1 MPVPFQFLQKLP
13 LLQPLSQEALL
24 RLSTQMEERRYARRE
39 VVCSKE
45 QTTFALGFL
54 LEGRLQGVD
63 FTVDGRAVGLY
74 FVEPGDFFGELSVV
88 DGRPPAEHLIA
99 ATRSTTL
106 FLDVTVSRRLIFE
119 TPELA
124 QAVMTRLSSRVRDAS
139 AQRTLLALPN
149 PFQRLC
155 VQLLLLG
162 RRTSPTSEMLIDP
175 VPTHQELAIM
185 INSSRETV
193 TRAFQL
199 LLLMG
204 SVARDGNV
212 LKILR
217 PDYLV
222 GVKEGRIDPPKA

>member
-1 MPVPFQFLQKLP
+1 MPVPFQLLQRFP

-24 RLSTQMEERRYARRE
+24 RLSTQVEERQFARRE
-39 VVCSKE
+39 VVYSKE
-45 QTTFALGFL
+45 ETRFALGFL

-99 ATRSTTL
+99 ATRSTAL
-106 FLDVTVSRRLIFE
+106 FLDVARSRRLIFE

-124 QAVMTRLSSRVRDAS
+124 QAVMTRLSSRVREVS

-155 VQLLLLG
+155 VQLLLLC
-162 RRTSPTSEMLIDP
+162 RRNTVAGEAVIDP

-193 TRAFQL
+193 TRAFQVL
-199 LLLMG
+199 ILNE
-204 SVARDGNV
+204 SVARDGNL

-222 GVKEGRIDPPKA
+222 GIREAKIEPPKT